1 MTAFVFS
8 RISALLLVA
17 AAILTLSSPTGLGG
31 IFLTF
36 GIGTG
41 VVAYHTNRRTE
52 P

>member
-8 RISALLLVA
+8 RISIGLLIT

-36 GIGTG
+36 GIGAG
-41 VVAYHTNRRTE
+41 VVAYHMNRRTE